1 MREEPDRKESKKLT
15 FKTFKNGQFWQQNIT
30 PHRKCFLTQSKH
42 VLNKWNVLQSRWSL
56 VISGEITGFYFGHGL

>member
-42 VLNKWNVLQSRWSL
+42 M
-56 VISGEITGFYFGHGL
+56 F